1 MDDYN
6 MSEENRRIQSN
17 EQVVQPEPAGLAS
30 LKYAKTVSVDGIDYV
45 LQKLPVRPGLELRQR
60 AREGG
65 DVDDI
70 KFYEEL
76 LQHVVIRPKK
86 RLDEFD
92 DIGHLEKLM
101 KAVIE
106 YQYQGK

>member
-1 MDDYN
+1 
-6 MSEENRRIQSN
+6 MSEDKKVNDIKN
-17 EQVVQPEPAGLAS
+17 
-30 LKYAKTVSVDGIDYV
+30 LKYAKTVDVDGIEYT

-60 AREGG
+60 ARNGA

-76 LQHVVIRPKK
+76 LENVVIKPKMK
-86 RLDEFD
+86 LDDFD

-101 KAVIE
+101 TKVIE

>member
-1 MDDYN
+1 MI
-6 MSEENRRIQSN
+6 EENRRIESN
-17 EQVVQPEPAGLAS
+17 ESKEAKALAS
-30 LKYAKTVSVDGIDYV
+30 LKYAKTEVVDGIEYV

-60 AREGG
+60 ARNGN

-76 LQHVVIRPKK
+76 LENVVIKPKK
-86 RLDEFD
+86 RLDDFD

-101 KAVIE
+101 TKVIE

>member
-1 MDDYN
+1 
-6 MSEENRRIQSN
+6 MSEEKT
-17 EQVVQPEPAGLAS
+17 VAS
-30 LKYAKTVSVDGIDYV
+30 LKYAKTVSVDGIEYA

-60 AREGG
+60 ARDGG

-76 LQHVVIRPKK
+76 LEHVVIKPKK
-86 RLDEFD
+86 KLDEFD

-101 KAVIE
+101 KSVIE

>member
-1 MDDYN
+1 MT
-6 MSEENRRIQSN
+6 EEKKIEN
-17 EQVVQPEPAGLAS
+17 VHK
-30 LKYAKTVSVDGIDYV
+30 LKYAKEVEVDGIVYT

-60 AREGG
+60 CRKGS

-70 KFYEEL
+70 RFYEEL
-76 LQHVVIRPKK
+76 LEHVVIKPKK
-86 RLDEFD
+86 SLDDFD

-101 KAVIE
+101 EKVIE

>member
-1 MDDYN
+1 MN
-6 MSEENRRIQSN
+6 EEIRGIEQSEST
-17 EQVVQPEPAGLAS
+17 GLAS
-30 LKYAKTVSVDGIDYV
+30 LKYVKTVTVDGAEYV

-76 LQHVVIRPKK
+76 LQHVVIKPKK

>member
-1 MDDYN
+1 MTE
-6 MSEENRRIQSN
+6 SKAI
-17 EQVVQPEPAGLAS
+17 AS
-30 LKYAKTVSVDGIDYV
+30 LKYAKTVTVDSEEYV

-60 AREGG
+60 ARNGN

-76 LQHVVIRPKK
+76 LEHVVMKPKK
-86 RLDEFD
+86 KLDDFD
-92 DIGHLEKLM
+92 DIGHLENLM
-101 KAVIE
+101 VKVIE